1 MTEGMGQ
8 DLAAG
13 RKQRRVARL
22 RQVLVEL
29 DREPAGLKWPELW
42 ARVTAVIP
50 EVPDDLEKNDSG
62 TKRGETDVRFYLT
75 NLDKSGWIITGAG
88 PMRITAAGRE
98 ALRRYQDPF
107 ALDVAAAAGYKH
119 WDELR
124 EPPAPAPNPDLSS
137 GILPTA
143 ATELVVLNAARL
155 TLDRGMRQ
163 GDSAFAP
170 GRPVWN
176 EANVAALRAAFVD
189 HIDRGKDSFVT
200 KLARQLGDSPDD
212 VILLGAEMLSLL
224 LLPLSD
230 WGKDTKRK
238 RIKEVLQLM
247 DEPVHMAPEISAAM
261 DYGVFNGSLGF
272 TTLLWRALSTVIEV
286 ATAWWKLDDAGRDA
300 AWNDPWEW
308 RRLIESASGDTTASA
323 RSELLYLCHPAAFP
337 PIVSVDH
344 KRAIR
349 DAFRDELAS
358 SPGDLDR
365 DLLSLITS
373 LQQKS
378 EGPVDFYEE
387 PFRSRWK
394 PEAPVEVARRAWL
407 VRGSSVR
414 GVDMIPTWLEEG
426 FVSLPASQ
434 LAPLEL
440 PAEPAEIRAAVDE
453 GYAQVSYLKREEKVR
468 EVRSF
473 LLTMKPDDL
482 VMTTSNGI
490 IHVGTITAEPEQIA
504 SDGGRSNLRRDVE
517 WADVAIPFEE
527 LPAELSALLKSGGDV
542 TDLTD
547 VVDLVAA
554 LWPPDDTD
562 EGKDGDGGTTQPPA
576 GGTKPVELRHLTA
589 EEADALLV
597 GAGWLDE
604 LVDLL
609 NLRRQ
614 VILYGPPGTGKTY
627 LALKT
632 AEAIAQ
638 PERVRMVQ
646 FHPAYSYED
655 FFEGYRP
662 RRGEGGVVG
671 FELKAGPFRRIV
683 EDAREHPDQPY
694 VLIIDEINRANLAKV
709 FGELY
714 FLLEYRD
721 NAIEL
726 LNSEE
731 DSKPFSLPKNV
742 YIIGTM
748 NTADR
753 SIALVDA
760 AMRRRFAFL
769 SLHPDDAHVHG
780 MLRLW
785 LQRRELDTVPAD
797 LLDELNARIP
807 DADFKIGPAY
817 LMKPG
822 EVDSDTGL
830 ERIWRT
836 SILPQLEE
844 LHYGDTVD
852 VRKRYGLVAL
862 RKALPVAAQS
872 EGEAPL

>member
-1 MTEGMGQ
+1 VSEFRRGFVLRGMLDTLEGSSEAMQAGVVLDAVGQ
-8 DLAAG
+8 
-13 RKQRRVARL
+13 RL
-22 RQVLVEL
+22 EL
-29 DREPAGLKWPELW
+29 NDRELSTSNSKQIRFHTFLRFASSWMSSIGW
-42 ARVTAVIP
+42 
-50 EVPDDLEKNDSG
+50 LEKSPEG
-62 TKRGETDVRFYLT
+62 WELT
-75 NLDKSGWIITGAG
+75 
-88 PMRITAAGRE
+88 PAGRE
-98 ALRRYQDPF
+98 A
-107 ALDVAAAAGYKH
+107 V
-119 WDELR
+119 
-124 EPPAPAPNPDLSS
+124 
-137 GILPTA
+137 
-143 ATELVVLNAARL
+143 
-155 TLDRGMRQ
+155 
-163 GDSAFAP
+163 
-170 GRPVWN
+170 
-176 EANVAALRAAFVD
+176 
-189 HIDRGKDSFVT
+189 
-200 KLARQLGDSPDD
+200 
-212 VILLGAEMLSLL
+212 
-224 LLPLSD
+224 
-230 WGKDTKRK
+230 
-238 RIKEVLQLM
+238 
-247 DEPVHMAPEISAAM
+247 
-261 DYGVFNGSLGF
+261 
-272 TTLLWRALSTVIEV
+272 
-286 ATAWWKLDDAGRDA
+286 AGRD
-300 AWNDPWEW
+300 
-308 RRLIESASGDTTASA
+308 GD
-323 RSELLYLCHPAAFP
+323 LLYKEITHRYRLH
-337 PIVSVDH
+337 
-344 KRAIR
+344 RAMAR
-349 DAFRDELAS
+349 A
-358 SPGDLDR
+358 
-365 DLLSLITS
+365 
-373 LQQKS
+373 QQ
-378 EGPVDFYEE
+378 
-387 PFRSRWK
+387 
-394 PEAPVEVARRAWL
+394 RAWL

-638 PERVRMVQ
+638 PENVRMVQ

-726 LNSEE
+726 LNSE
-731 DSKPFSLPKNV
+731 DGSKPFSLPKNV

-780 MLRLW
+780 MLRTW
-785 LQRRELDTVPAD
+785 LERRELDTRPAD

-852 VRKRYGLVAL
+852 VRKRYGLESL

>member
-1 MTEGMGQ
+1 MT
-8 DLAAG
+8 
-13 RKQRRVARL
+13 
-22 RQVLVEL
+22 
-29 DREPAGLKWPELW
+29 GLTENQAEFLHW
-42 ARVTAVIP
+42 ARRIAETV
-50 EVPDDLEKNDSG
+50 DLDTEEYGWK
-62 TKRGETDVRFYLT
+62 
-75 NLDKSGWIITGAG
+75 LD
-88 PMRITAAGRE
+88 
-98 ALRRYQDPF
+98 
-107 ALDVAAAAGYKH
+107 
-119 WDELR
+119 
-124 EPPAPAPNPDLSS
+124 
-137 GILPTA
+137 
-143 ATELVVLNAARL
+143 
-155 TLDRGMRQ
+155 
-163 GDSAFAP
+163 
-170 GRPVWN
+170 
-176 EANVAALRAAFVD
+176 
-189 HIDRGKDSFVT
+189 
-200 KLARQLGDSPDD
+200 LARQLSDARDAVLAESEGWPDVLSRVLGRTTGLLSPFLVMSLRDWLRKDAAAFRAAILPLWSPETPSLAAIDTLTEAFAPLGKKNTPGARKSVASVLLMARDPKQFAPYAVEALRKTARLWGFTEPPASPDSAAYQHALD
-212 VILLGAEMLSLL
+212 FFDDFLGVANEHDLSLRDRL
-224 LLPLSD
+224 DAQGLIWTVAKVDPRD
-230 WGKDTKRK
+230 WN
-238 RIKEVLQLM
+238 
-247 DEPVHMAPEISAAM
+247 SAERTE
-261 DYGVFNGSLGF
+261 F
-272 TTLLWRALSTVIEV
+272 LLWRDGGV
-286 ATAWWKLDDAGRDA
+286 
-300 AWNDPWEW
+300 
-308 RRLIESASGDTTASA
+308 RLG
-323 RSELLYLCHPAAFP
+323 
-337 PIVSVDH
+337 
-344 KRAIR
+344 
-349 DAFRDELAS
+349 
-358 SPGDLDR
+358 
-365 DLLSLITS
+365 
-373 LQQKS
+373 
-378 EGPVDFYEE
+378 
-387 PFRSRWK
+387 
-394 PEAPVEVARRAWL
+394 RRAWL

-414 GVDMIPTWLEEG
+414 GVDMIPTWLGDG
-426 FVSLPASQ
+426 FVSLSASQ
-434 LAPLEL
+434 LPPLEL
-440 PAEPAEIRAAVDE
+440 PPEPEEIRAAVDA
-453 GYAQVSYLKREEKVR
+453 GYAQVPYLKREEKVR
-468 EVRSF
+468 EVRAF
-473 LLTMKPDDL
+473 LLSMKPDDL

-490 IHVGTITAEPEQIA
+490 IHVGTITSDPEQVA
-504 SDGGRSNLRRDVE
+504 SDGGRSNLRRAVE
-517 WADVAIPFEE
+517 WADVAIPFDE

-554 LWPPDDTD
+554 LFPEDTD
-562 EGKDGDGGTTQPPA
+562 GG
-576 GGTKPVELRHLTA
+576 GGGGATGGETPVELRRLTP

-597 GAGWLDE
+597 GSEWLDE

-638 PERVRMVQ
+638 PENVRMVQ

-662 RRGEGGVVG
+662 RRGEGGAVG

-683 EDAREHPDQPY
+683 EDAREHTDQPY

-769 SLHPDDAHVHG
+769 SLHPDDPHVRG
-780 MLRLW
+780 MLRTW
-785 LQRRELDTVPAD
+785 LQRRSWDTLPAD
-797 LLDELNARIP
+797 LLDELNSRIP

-822 EVDSDTGL
+822 EVNSDAGL

-852 VRKRYGLVAL
+852 VPRRYGLAAL
-862 RKALPVAAQS
+862 RKVIPTA
-872 EGEAPL
+872 EGEPGRVTSDWNVQLGAFGVPWERGRHDCDRRPRATCRRGGCRARGARADLPDPAREARRRCDRRG